1 MTDVTTRHAA
11 DAAARTSED
20 GSPSPAG
27 TIHISDDVI
36 AKVAAQA
43 AGELPDV
50 GGPAH
55 GLGHLPGADRL
66 GGKADLSHRPKA
78 SAQVDGDRAYV
89 DLVVSVRWPASLPEV
104 TAALRDHVRTRVEQ
118 VTGLRVDSVDIEVTD
133 LIDATRAGAR
143 VR

>member
-1 MTDVTTRHAA
+1 MTEVTTRYAT
-11 DAAARTSED
+11 DPAARPPGDS
-20 GSPSPAG
+20 GPSPAG
-27 TIHISDDVI
+27 TIHISKDVI

-50 GGPAH
+50 GGPTH
-55 GLGHLPGADRL
+55 GLGRLPGSDKL
-66 GGKADLSHRPKA
+66 GGQADLRHRPRA

-89 DLVVSVRWPASLPEV
+89 DLVVSVRWPASLPTV

-118 VTGLRVDSVDIEVTD
+118 VTGLRVASVDIEVTD
-133 LIDATRAGAR
+133 LIGTTHTRAR